1 MSSRSAE
8 SPGALDQVP
17 GLDQDL
23 RAAPLVAGR
32 YRLKRVIARGG
43 MGMVYLAEHAQLRRP
58 VALKVLTPPPG
69 SDDDGSFQKRFQL
82 EAETLAALDHPNI
95 VTLFDYGQME
105 DGRYFLAMEY
115 IEGPRFTDIVRD
127 GPLPPDRALRL
138 LLQVCSALRYAH
150 RRTLVHRDLKPSN
163 LLIRLDD
170 EGNEQVK
177 VVDFGLVKVAEA
189 DQTLT
194 KAGHVLGS
202 PHCMSPEQVNGGDVD
217 ARADIYALGVLLYRS
232 VSGAYPFHG
241 STAAA
246 TMIAHVKEPI
256 PTLASVAP
264 DLVVPPGLE
273 ALIQRCL
280 QKAPEDRYQ
289 TVDELIRDMAS
300 CLNVPVD
307 QFQSVSISQSS
318 LQKSPIAVA
327 DALDEVAEPEHR
339 SSKVLLGVVALL
351 VLVIVG
357 LIVVLAAPSGG
368 EDAGTAAAAPTA
380 TPAAASPETAP
391 PSASPAPTPASTP
404 EAAPAVEPTPS
415 AAPAAAPEATP
426 QPAQSAG
433 TKKQTGTRKTTQQGA
448 PATEK
453 GKDKDAPEGYLG
465 LPEDF

>member
-1 MSSRSAE
+1 MSSRPAE
-8 SPGALDQVP
+8 NSGTLEQASS
-17 GLDQDL
+17 LDQDL

-127 GPLPPDRALRL
+127 GPLSPDRALRL
-138 LLQVCSALRYAH
+138 LLQVCAALRYAH

-189 DQTLT
+189 DQSLT

-217 ARADIYALGVLLYRS
+217 ARADIYALGVLLFRS

-246 TMIAHVKEPI
+246 TMIAHVKEPT
-256 PTLASVAP
+256 PALASVAP
-264 DLVVPPGLE
+264 DLAVPPGLE

-280 QKAPEDRYQ
+280 AKAPEERYQ
-289 TVDELIRDMAS
+289 SVDELIRDMAA

-318 LQKSPIAVA
+318 LQKSPL
-327 DALDEVAEPEHR
+327 ALSEAEIDLPEPEPR
-339 SSKVLLGVVALL
+339 SNRALL
-351 VLVIVG
+351 IILALLA
-357 LIVVLAAPSGG
+357 LIV
-368 EDAGTAAAAPTA
+368 AGMTALLLIPMLGD
-380 TPAAASPETAP
+380 TAP
-391 PSASPAPTPASTP
+391 PPPATTAAPEPPPAVPAAPPAP
-404 EAAPAVEPTPS
+404 EAAPPAAAATPD
-415 AAPAAAPEATP
+415 AAPAGTPPVASPEA
-426 QPAQSAG
+426 PA
-433 TKKQTGTRKTTQQGA
+433 A
-448 PATEK
+448 PATTT
-453 GKDKDAPEGYLG
+453 GKNQGTKRQSGGTRPEQSAPTTTKQDGKKDAPDGYLG

>member
-1 MSSRSAE
+1 
-8 SPGALDQVP
+8 
-17 GLDQDL
+17 
-23 RAAPLVAGR
+23 
-32 YRLKRVIARGG
+32 
-43 MGMVYLAEHAQLRRP
+43 MVYLAEHAQLRRP

-127 GPLPPDRALRL
+127 GPLSPDRALRL
-138 LLQVCSALRYAH
+138 LLQVCAALRYAH

-202 PHCMSPEQVNGGDVD
+202 PHCMSPEQVNGGEVD
-217 ARADIYALGVLLYRS
+217 ARADIYALGVLMFRS

-256 PTLASVAP
+256 PALASVAP
-264 DLVVPPGLE
+264 DLAVPPGLE
-273 ALIQRCL
+273 ALIRRCL
-280 QKAPEDRYQ
+280 EKDPADRYQ
-289 TVDELIRDMAS
+289 NVDDLIRDMAS
-300 CLNVPVD
+300 CLNIPVD

-318 LQKSPIAVA
+318 LQKSPISIA
-327 DALDEVAEPEHR
+327 DADPSVDLAPAPRSSKLLYALLGVLLLLVVVMSAVLVLPMLGGADPSAAGVAEPGATTGQEATTGAPPTT
-339 SSKVLLGVVALL
+339 KPPAE
-351 VLVIVG
+351 
-357 LIVVLAAPSGG
+357 AAQNPPEEAPGPAQPATTEPSQAPA
-368 EDAGTAAAAPTA
+368 EAPPAAAADD
-380 TPAAASPETAP
+380 
-391 PSASPAPTPASTP
+391 STP
-404 EAAPAVEPTPS
+404 RTPG
-415 AAPAAAPEATP
+415 TRRGT
-426 QPAQSAG
+426 G
-433 TKKQTGTRKTTQQGA
+433 TKKSGQSAPPTNGAEKDKGA
-448 PATEK
+448 P
-453 GKDKDAPEGYLG
+453 DGYLG